1 MRLAIAIAC
10 IGFGSALALAQ
21 VEAPGKTGE
30 PGVSKHSTGRSISP
44 ESKGVEQPQGPTGPI
59 DTKSGG
65 APAKSPQG
73 QTPPGMQSAP
83 DGSSKTVVDPG
94 ASKNEPSQSKAA
106 DKGPSETATPSAD
119 RIFQNGVLTV
129 PGTDPDNQAAPA
141 KYSRRTDAS
150 DQLPIAAYALKH
162 LSNEQRSRI
171 LTGLRRDMAM
181 TGSADVEPVI
191 GAEVPTMPQ
200 GLQQLPDEIV
210 KDLPELR
217 GLAVVRG
224 GDKILLISPTM
235 QRVLAI
241 LEQ

>member
-1 MRLAIAIAC
+1 MRLVIAIGC

-30 PGVSKHSTGRSISP
+30 SSDSKHSTGRSISP
-44 ESKGVEQPQGPTGPI
+44 EYKGVEQPQGPTGPI

-65 APAKSPQG
+65 GAPAKSPQG
-73 QTPPGMQSAP
+73 QTPPGMQAAP

-94 ASKNEPSQSKAA
+94 ASKNASQSKAA
-106 DKGPSETATPSAD
+106 DKGPSETASPSAD
-119 RIFQNGVLTV
+119 TIFQNGVLTV
-129 PGTDPDNQAAPA
+129 SGADPDSQAAPA
-141 KYSRRTDAS
+141 KFSRRTDAS

-191 GAEVPTMPQ
+191 GAEIPTMPQ

-224 GDKILLISPTM
+224 GDKILLISSTM
-235 QRVLAI
+235 QRVLAV
-241 LEQ
+241 LEP